1 MHIKSKEWRLEQDT
15 SGGETPEVLRLLA
28 GCQSSILLILKVL
41 AVFRGSM
48 LVHTL
53 GTSISDVCIAGTAV
67 LIVVHCSYGQ
77 YSQYFGRQ
85 YCLVIPSAL
94 AVQTTTSRYSDY
106 NRSFNYTD
114 EHLGKLHR
122 CSQ

>member
-1 MHIKSKEWRLEQDT
+1 MEQDT

-85 YCLVIPSAL
+85 YLSLIHISEP
-94 AVQTTTSRYSDY
+94 TRPY
-106 NRSFNYTD
+106 
-114 EHLGKLHR
+114 
-122 CSQ
+122 

>member
-1 MHIKSKEWRLEQDT
+1 MEQDT